1 MHASELMVRHAGVED
16 VDLVTAL
23 LFELLAETSR
33 RVDPGGS
40 DSSTL
45 RRTTLQLLKKHDGV
59 WAFMAIDTKQRCVAV
74 LTLNECTAL
83 YAGGNFGEISELY
96 IRAGQR
102 SSGAGYRLVSA
113 AVQFGRMRGW
123 SRLEVTPVGVPAWQ
137 CRSLDAYT
145 RLGFAQLGPKMT
157 LSL

>member
-1 MHASELMVRHAGVED
+1 MHASELTVRHAGVED
-16 VDLVTAL
+16 VDLVTSL
-23 LFELLAETSR
+23 LFELLAEASGR
-33 RVDPGGS
+33 IDPDGT

-45 RRTTLQLLKKHDGV
+45 KQATHQILKEHDGV
-59 WAFMAIDTKQRCVAV
+59 WTFMAIDSKQRCVAV
-74 LTLNECTAL
+74 LTLNECAAL

-123 SRLEVTPVGVPAWQ
+123 SRLEVAPVTVPAWQ
-137 CRSLDAYT
+137 RRSLDAYA
-145 RLGFAQLGPKMT
+145 RLGFTELGPKMK